1 MKWGVRDFNGEAF
14 DLCHLDPFIFA
25 IPAKNDSAEYRVRV
39 TFGCHTFTRAWAE
52 DEPAHLRFENGSE
65 VRCFCNER
73 FELSRRLP
81 SIIHNAATGRVHFS
95 QFGNYLIVRDIDG
108 LAGPYVM
115 FFNLERARSEGFEL
129 TMFVDSAYVKP
140 NLPNKLDAVFF
151 TTLVEKI
158 AKRQKLPRK
167 RK

>member
-1 MKWGVRDFNGEAF
+1 MKWGIRDFNGTEF
-14 DLCHLDPFIFA
+14 DLCHLDPFIFVV
-25 IPAKNDSAEYRVRV
+25 PGRNDSPEYQVRV
-39 TFGCHTFTRAWAE
+39 TFGCHTFTRAWAD
-52 DEPAHLRFENGSE
+52 DEPAHLRFENGPE

-81 SIIHNAATGRVHFS
+81 AIIVNAASGRVHFS

-108 LAGPYVM
+108 LVGPYVM
-115 FFNLERARSEGFEL
+115 FFSLARARFEGFDL
-129 TMFVDSAYVKP
+129 TMFVDSAYLKP

-151 TTLVEKI
+151 STLVEKTV
-158 AKRQKLPRK
+158 KGLKLPRK